1 MAVKTR
7 FYVLQHAETKQLM
20 PLDKVATRA
29 EFGDKGP
36 PRIFTTHQAAAQALN
51 CWRQG
56 WWRNHIDSYGDSDGP
71 MPSDSKASR
80 EVAERRQAMPVDI
93 VPVELVIK

>member
-1 MAVKTR
+1 MKTR
-7 FYVLQHAETKQLM
+7 FFVLRERETQRLM

-29 EFGDKGP
+29 EFGDNGP
-36 PRIFTTHQAAAQALN
+36 PRIFTTYQAAAQALN

-56 WWRNHIDSYGDSDGP
+56 WWRHHVDSYGESDGP

-80 EVAERRQAMPVDI
+80 AVAERRQATPVDV
-93 VPVELVIK
+93 VPVELVIQ